1 MTPVFKGLED
11 VNLILIVSGL
21 IIFLTHGGSFPCVFD
36 FFFFFPIVNLY
47 LPGLD
52 LCISQEA

>member
-36 FFFFFPIVNLY
+36 FFFFFSYCEPIFTRT
-47 LPGLD
+47 
-52 LCISQEA
+52 

>member
-1 MTPVFKGLED
+1 MTPVSKGLED

-36 FFFFFPIVNLY
+36 FFFFTIVNLY